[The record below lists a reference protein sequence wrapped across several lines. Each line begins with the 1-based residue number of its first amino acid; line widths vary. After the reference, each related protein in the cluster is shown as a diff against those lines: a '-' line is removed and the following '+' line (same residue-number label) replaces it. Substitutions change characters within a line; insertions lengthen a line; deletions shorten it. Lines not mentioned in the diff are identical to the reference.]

1 VNDESDERRGYGP
14 ALVVI
19 HLSALESTVD
29 RNRDG
34 NLVSM
39 VKQLTVHSCS
49 YVHPDGSINNTI
61 HMYTQSLKR
70 VLSDSI
76 RSLTEHRRQSTAALK
91 TSPDL
96 HLSFR

>member
-1 VNDESDERRGYGP
+1 MNDESDEKRGYGP

-19 HLSALESTVD
+19 EHETEPLSKLESTVD

-34 NLVSM
+34 HLVSM
-39 VKQLTVHSCS
+39 VKTVHYCCS
-49 YVHPDGSINNTI
+49 YVHPDGSINNT
-61 HMYTQSLKR
+61 TTVSARLG
-70 VLSDSI
+70 
-76 RSLTEHRRQSTAALK
+76 SLTTPHRQSTAEPK